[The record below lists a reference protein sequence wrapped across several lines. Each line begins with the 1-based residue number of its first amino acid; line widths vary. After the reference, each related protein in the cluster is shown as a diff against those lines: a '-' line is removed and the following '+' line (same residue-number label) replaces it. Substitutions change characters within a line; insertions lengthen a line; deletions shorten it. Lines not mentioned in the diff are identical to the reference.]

1 MAVVATVPAAPL
13 ASARSVAVC
22 PGARRSESG
31 VTITSRTAGPPG
43 WGAVGGLP
51 SPPPQ
56 ALQANATAQAI
67 AAE

>member
-1 MAVVATVPAAPL
+1 MADDTTVPAAPL
-13 ASARSVAVC
+13 ASARSMAVC

-43 WGAVGGLP
+43 CGAVGVLP

-56 ALQANATAQAI
+56 APKANATVHAI
-67 AAE
+67 TAD